1 MGRNLGFLHCPGS
14 PILDGFANR
23 FGIFNGRDLTSFAL
37 PLTLDIRTG
46 SHFLDCT
53 ACGLPRCR
61 ATKETG
67 ASKLTGQVPK
77 SGSQSFRMRS
87 LETDED
93 LTIAESTINHILATG
108 RISN

>member
-87 LETDED
+87 LKV
-93 LTIAESTINHILATG
+93 G
-108 RISN
+108 RKQTKQMKI